1 MEKGNQSHDPQDA
14 ESRNAEYLDNADASR
29 RRFEKLVDTI
39 ALRRR
44 SEKWLALQKRDGM
57 ALESEDAASPD
68 WSGMPR
74 VAKNFHISGFVED
87 IDDEDALDGGVHPG
101 GESEFENFDGVPAL

>member
-1 MEKGNQSHDPQDA
+1 M
-14 ESRNAEYLDNADASR
+14 
-29 RRFEKLVDTI
+29 EKLVDTI

-44 SEKWLALQKRDGM
+44 SEKWLAFQKRDEM

-101 GESEFENFDGVPAL
+101 GSLNLRTSTGCPPSERS

>member
-1 MEKGNQSHDPQDA
+1 M
-14 ESRNAEYLDNADASR
+14 
-29 RRFEKLVDTI
+29 EKLVDTI

-44 SEKWLALQKRDGM
+44 SEKWLAFQKRDEM

-87 IDDEDALDGGVHPG
+87 IDDEDGGVHPG
-101 GESEFENFDGVPAL
+101 GESEFEDFDGVPAF